1 MISKTCKPA
10 KKSISS
16 PAQPKQELLFVNA
29 EEEFFYEV
37 SLTFTP
43 HPDLHWSQYLL
54 KVDFLPINT
63 ELYLSMIKKGL
74 ILRAK
79 IFCILFLI

>member
-37 SLTFTP
+37 SLTFTEVNISSK
-43 HPDLHWSQYLL
+43 LTFYRLTQKFAYKWL
-54 KVDFLPINT
+54 KSD
-63 ELYLSMIKKGL
+63 
-74 ILRAK
+74 
-79 IFCILFLI
+79 